1 MQSHFKDYIFH
12 FIALQKV
19 NMQWKQ
25 TNRTIQFRQI
35 RRAKTHLRISRTL
48 QYLAPPVVDK
58 SLTCNVYDEAKRVAG
73 PGARGT
79 ARIQARV
86 FRGGVADL

>member
-1 MQSHFKDYIFH
+1 M
-12 FIALQKV
+12 
-19 NMQWKQ
+19 
-25 TNRTIQFRQI
+25 
-35 RRAKTHLRISRTL
+35 
-48 QYLAPPVVDK
+48 APPVVDK

-86 FRGGVADL
+86 LRGGVADL